1 MHVVK
6 RKGCKLKKCALGV
19 MCAAS
24 LGAPAYGAD
33 ADAVMQGLSGV
44 EVKGYVEG
52 QYNYNF
58 NDPSDPPTPL
68 GDGRNQANVFRVF
81 DSKAN
86 TFTFNMAELAL
97 TKSSDAGTGFGLVLN
112 YGLDAKAIN
121 LDPATGPGDNFDVQ
135 QAFVSEKVLGGNIE
149 VKLGKYATLAGAEV
163 IEGPA
168 NLNVSR
174 SFLFGWAIPF
184 THTGVRAA
192 ITTPVPGVSAVVGL
206 NNGWDVVSD
215 NNKGKTL
222 ELQVGLT
229 PMDMLSAS
237 VTGYYGPENVGSGS
251 DNRSVVD
258 VVATIKPVEGVS
270 VILNYD
276 RGTQEAG
283 AAGGGNALWQ
293 GYAVYVTVPIGDK
306 HSVTLRGEVFDDQDG
321 VRLLFPDA
329 VTAAGAQ
336 TLRELTL
343 TLACK
348 MRENLEWRAEV
359 RHDESNQDVFLDDEG
374 AAKDTQNTV
383 AVAAYYTF

>member
-1 MHVVK
+1 MHVVTK
-6 RKGCKLKKCALGV
+6 KGMKLKEWTSGAV
-19 MCAAS
+19 MAVMA

-33 ADAVMQGLSGV
+33 AEAVMKGLSGV

-58 NDPSDPPTPL
+58 NDPSDPPVPL
-68 GDGRNQANVFRVF
+68 GDGRHQGNVFRVF

-121 LDPATGPGDNFDVQ
+121 LDPTTGPGDNFDVQ
-135 QAFVSEKVLGGNIE
+135 QAFVSEKTLGGNIE
-149 VKLGKYATLAGAEV
+149 VKFGKFATLAGADV
-163 IEGPA
+163 IEGPS
-168 NLNVSR
+168 NLNISR

-184 THTGVRAA
+184 THTGARAA
-192 ITTPVPGVSAVVGL
+192 ITTPVSGLSAVVGL

-222 ELQVGLT
+222 ELQISLT
-229 PMDMLSAS
+229 PVDMFSTY
-237 VTGYYGPENVGSGS
+237 VTAYYGPENVGAGS
-251 DNRSVVD
+251 DNRSLVD
-258 VVATIKPVEGVS
+258 VVATIKPIGDVS
-270 VILNYD
+270 VVFNYD
-276 RGTQEAG
+276 RGTQE
-283 AAGGGNALWQ
+283 GGNALWQ
-293 GYAVYVTVPIGDK
+293 GYAAYVTVPIGDK

-321 VRLLFPDA
+321 YRLLYPDA
-329 VTAAGAQ
+329 LTAAGAQ

-348 MRENLEWRAEV
+348 MRENLEWRAEL

-374 AAKDTQNTV
+374 VAKDTQNTV